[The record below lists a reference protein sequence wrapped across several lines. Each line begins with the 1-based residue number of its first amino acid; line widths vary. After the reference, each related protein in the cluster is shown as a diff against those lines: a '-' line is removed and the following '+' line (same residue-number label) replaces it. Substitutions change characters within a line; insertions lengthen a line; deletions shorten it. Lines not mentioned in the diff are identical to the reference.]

1 MIDIEQGHRKE
12 AELGYI
18 AVRQAPAWCEKGELG
33 VSKIQQHD
41 WLNWLSTKSSTHN

>member
-1 MIDIEQGHRKE
+1 M
-12 AELGYI
+12 
-18 AVRQAPAWCEKGELG
+18 VRKGELS